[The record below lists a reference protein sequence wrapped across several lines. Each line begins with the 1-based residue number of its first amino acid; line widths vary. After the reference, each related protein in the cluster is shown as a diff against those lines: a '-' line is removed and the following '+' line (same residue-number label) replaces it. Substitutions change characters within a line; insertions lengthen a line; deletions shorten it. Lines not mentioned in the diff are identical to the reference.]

1 MTRLEIIQSLRQ
13 YKRTAEKYSIARLGL
28 FGSFARGQ
36 NNKHSDINILIDF
49 STNDIGWEYFDIV
62 KEIKELF
69 IGTKVDV
76 VSRRAIPD
84 LYWNEIKNEV
94 VYA

>member
-1 MTRLEIIQSLRQ
+1 MTRQEIIESLQQ
-13 YKRTAEKYSIARLGL
+13 YKKTARKYPIARLGL
-28 FGSFARGQ
+28 FGSFARGE
-36 NNKHSDINILIDF
+36 NTKHSDIDILIDF
-49 STNDIGWEYFDIV
+49 NNEIGWEYFDLAN
-62 KEIKELF
+62 ELKQLF
-69 IGTKVDV
+69 AGYKVDV

>member
-1 MTRLEIIQSLRQ
+1 MNRQDIIKSLQ
-13 YKRTAEKYSIARLGL
+13 LYKKTSGKYSIARLGL
-28 FGSFARGQ
+28 FGSFARGE
-36 NNKHSDINILIDF
+36 NNPGSDIDILIDF
-49 STNDIGWEYFDIV
+49 NSDEIGWEYFDLANEV
-62 KEIKELF
+62 KELF
-69 IGTKVDV
+69 SGYKVDV

>member
-1 MTRLEIIQSLRQ
+1 MTRQEIIESLRQ
-13 YKRTAEKYSIARLGL
+13 YKKTADKYPIARLGL
-28 FGSFARGQ
+28 FGSFARGE
-36 NNKHSDINILIDF
+36 NTRHSDIDILIDF
-49 STNDIGWEYFDIV
+49 NNEIGWEYFDLAN
-62 KEIKELF
+62 ELKQLF
-69 IGTKVDV
+69 TGYKVDV